1 MLLQLLAFVH
11 FVTTFYEKVIG
22 LVSKGWLAAV
32 QSQIPDVWVFTHR
45 NAVPWSQKEAI
56 TNTLS
61 FYPEKQQF
69 FKDSETKK
77 SMDDLVT
84 AEILDSSGILV
95 TDVTEFFHNIR
106 WSSMA
111 PSVYELVL
119 IFFLLRDILLSEGL
133 LSSYVLR
140 VMTIDADTLDIPLR
154 DSRAKEEFSSWG
166 VWSAPASSASA
177 TAEKRVPFRE
187 EVI

>member
-1 MLLQLLAFVH
+1 MVVVQVLAFVNLI
-11 FVTTFYEKVIG
+11 TNLYEKILG
-22 LVSKGWLAAV
+22 LVLKGWLAAV

-45 NAVPWSQKEAI
+45 NTMPWSRKEAI

-61 FYPEKQQF
+61 FYPETHRF
-69 FKDSETKK
+69 FKESETKK

-84 AEILDSSGILV
+84 AEILDASGLLV
-95 TDVTEFFHNIR
+95 SDATEFFHNIR
-106 WSSMA
+106 WSSIS

-119 IFFLLRDILLSEGL
+119 IFFLLRDVLLSESL

-140 VMTIDADTLDIPLR
+140 IMTIDADTLEIPLR

-166 VWSAPASSASA
+166 LWSPAEA
-177 TAEKRVPFRE
+177 TERE
-187 EVI
+187 EQI